1 MKIKKDIKTD
11 IKKISLSKDEKT
23 GNKIISIPKDFKLA
37 FNHNTHVV
45 IVPKQETSLEDRTL
59 KKLIKEDYKY
69 IFRDVL
75 VYRKDELLKKNFGNN
90 FRGRSVT
97 AVEYRAGVTEEELK
111 IINASVF
118 PTMAF
123 ENDKMKKRISERI
136 KDEENKCTN

>member
-23 GNKIISIPKDFKLA
+23 ENKIISIPKDFKLA

-59 KKLIKEDYKY
+59 KKIIKEDYKY

-75 VYRKDELLKKNFGNN
+75 VYRKDEILKKNFGNN
-90 FRGRSVT
+90 FRGRTVT
-97 AVEYRAGVTEEELK
+97 AVEYRTGVSEKELK
-111 IINASVF
+111 IINAF
-118 PTMAF
+118 ILPTMTF
-123 ENDKMKKRISERI
+123 EGDRMKKRISERI
-136 KDEENKCTN
+136 VDEKNKNN